1 MIRQNGN
8 RQVSAEGSLIHRP
21 RCPAAH
27 CIHCRVHQKHNAD
40 GDEASAA
47 CAAAHASFSGGILAD
62 GIDLL
67 PLYISLNRALAKLRV
82 WLKHSVHRPIPIP
95 KSP

>member
-1 MIRQNGN
+1 LLKQQNDTAKREPTGERCMISDTS
-8 RQVSAEGSLIHRP
+8 SALSSR
-21 RCPAAH
+21 H

-62 GIDLL
+62 GIDLRDM
-67 PLYISLNRALAKLRV
+67 NRKRKARLTPQK
-82 WLKHSVHRPIPIP
+82 
-95 KSP
+95 